1 MNQQVIL
8 SSSLSKSDK
17 MRKLFE
23 LGFSRTQVA
32 EMLGV
37 GYGFVQNVYAKWATG
52 DLARVSRP
60 AFLLGIFNRKFGV
73 EIEAFG
79 VSRSSLVSALQAA
92 GLGNWR
98 VAHDGSIRGTET
110 FELVSPIL
118 VGMDGLAQLERVC
131 QILEAKRA
139 KVNKSCGLHIHFEA
153 RSFSLASWKNL
164 FSNYA
169 NLEGVIDT
177 MMPESRRGNTN
188 YYCGSITGYKEQVE
202 QTSTIDQLI
211 RVLPTRYFKLN
222 TKSFTE
228 HGTVEFRQ
236 HSGTIE
242 YAKISNWI
250 LFLHG
255 LVSYSEQGL
264 RVQNLT
270 FEETAK
276 FTTPETHTFYHNRI
290 NDLAA

>member
-1 MNQQVIL
+1 
-8 SSSLSKSDK
+8 